1 MWQPPVLRVG
11 QVLCGSTTLNMA
23 ARLHMQEKHI
33 REDLRRLLPRD
44 DKPVEKPAEAAFR
57 QRM

>member
-1 MWQPPVLRVG
+1 MSSLSARFF
-11 QVLCGSTTLNMA
+11 CASTALNMA
-23 ARLHMQEKHI
+23 ARLRVQEKHI

>member
-1 MWQPPVLRVG
+1 MGSQLP
-11 QVLCGSTTLNMA
+11 LCSPLPIMIHAMGMCA
-23 ARLHMQEKHI
+23 YAQEKHI